1 MAFDRAALD
10 TGFIDIETYLG
21 YLRGNENAWAYL
33 REVQQWHID
42 HQEGGILTVERL
54 DEGYHFPCPDAE
66 YQVCPFY
73 TLVLDIYI
81 QPGGTFDRDPY
92 IKAVQESA
100 SMAWEDGQA
109 WASGVAA
116 YCRSV
121 CDPFTRPDVTMIK
134 TAVEG
139 MNTNVLNEMQL
150 TQVNDNWANLGNL
163 PGRWTGRSAVAFSN
177 VYDNYNDVHAR
188 VGRYLAHATIGFAA
202 GAKIINGAQLGA
214 QTTAEETV
222 KALKGQLANWAKWD
236 MKPPDPV
243 EFPVWVGDLL
253 TTVKDAF
260 SLAGEIPGVG
270 DAVDLP
276 NKVVSVT
283 EKSKTLLEDIEKLTG
298 LDILPEHEEIVP
310 KSADEIYTGI
320 TEALYKQYLTP
331 YTEAMASLSGE
342 GAGSYSSTAL
352 VENLNG
358 LSSIQWTLPS
368 VRDESL
374 KGEHDD
380 W

>member
-1 MAFDRAALD
+1 MAFDRAAFD
-10 TGFIDIETYLG
+10 TALTDIETYLG

-33 REVQQWHID
+33 REIQQWHID
-42 HQEGGILTVERL
+42 HQEGGVLTVERL
-54 DEGYHFPCPDAE
+54 DESYRFPCPEAQ
-66 YQVCPFY
+66 YQVQPY
-73 TLVLDIYI
+73 WTLVLDIYI

-92 IKAVQESA
+92 IKAVQEST

-121 CDPFTRPDVTMIK
+121 CDPFTRPEVTMIK

-139 MNTNVLNEMQL
+139 MNANVLNQMQL
-150 TQVNDNWANLGNL
+150 TQVNDNWASLGNL

-202 GAKIINGAQLGA
+202 GAKIINAAQLGA
-214 QTTAEETV
+214 QSTAEETV
-222 KALKGQLANWAKWD
+222 KALKAQLANWADYD
-236 MKPPDPV
+236 MKPPEPA
-243 EFPVWVGDLL
+243 EFPIWVGDLL

-260 SLAGEIPGVG
+260 SLAGEVPGVG
-270 DAVDLP
+270 DVVDLP

-298 LDILPEHEEIVP
+298 IDFLPEREKITP
-310 KSADEIYTGI
+310 KTADEIYTEF
-320 TEALYKQYLTP
+320 TETLFNQYLTP
-331 YTEAMASLSGE
+331 YTDAMTSLSGDA
-342 GAGSYSSTAL
+342 AGSYSSTAL
-352 VENLNG
+352 VENLNS
-358 LSSIQWTLPS
+358 LSSNEWTLPT

-374 KGEHDD
+374 KGDNDD